1 MKQRD
6 QGWALA
12 VAEIKIPFHPA
23 LGVWP
28 KDGTSTQV
36 FTGGSVL
43 KQGLEP
49 FSQPGSDSSSQSRRE
64 LPLRQAEGVDSW
76 VVPVTT
82 EQGEQS
88 IQM

>member
-1 MKQRD
+1 MGPCHCRD
-6 QGWALA
+6 KNT
-12 VAEIKIPFHPA
+12 IFHPA

-28 KDGTSTQV
+28 EELTSTQV
-36 FTGGSVL
+36 FMGDSVL
-43 KQGLEP
+43 KLGLEL
-49 FSQPGSDSSSQSRRE
+49 FSQPGSDSSSQGRQE
-64 LPLRQAEGVDSW
+64 LLLRQAEGADSW